1 MDLKSKIILIYG
13 PTASG
18 KSLFAIQLAKKIDG
32 EISCVISNN
41 PEAYGIER
49 AKKLNLKSIIVD
61 HNLFNDRS
69 EFDDQIDKIL
79 VEEKIELVVLAGFM
93 RILEKKITDKYF
105 GRMINLHPSLLPLYP
120 GLNTHKKVIKNKD
133 NKHGV
138 SIHYVSPELDAGP
151 IIAQGSIE
159 VKKNET
165 AEDLQKRI
173 HKIEHILLPE
183 VINEIC
189 IGNIFLSNNSVK
201 FKNKNITNHIINS
214 YDE

>member
-1 MDLKSKIILIYG
+1 MKKIAVLI
-13 PTASG
+13 SG
-18 KSLFAIQLAKKIDG
+18 SGSNLEAIANACNKKKIDG

-41 PEAYGIER
+41 PQAYGIER

-61 HNLFNDRS
+61 HNLFSDRS

-133 NKHGV
+133 NKHGI

-159 VKKNET
+159 VNKNET

>member
-1 MDLKSKIILIYG
+1 MKKIAVLI
-13 PTASG
+13 SG
-18 KSLFAIQLAKKIDG
+18 SGSNLEAIANACNKKKIDG

-41 PEAYGIER
+41 SKAYGIER

-151 IIAQGSIE
+151 IIAQGSIK

-201 FKNKNITNHIINS
+201 FKNKNITNYIINS

>member
-1 MDLKSKIILIYG
+1 MNKICSFKKNARTLKISKIN
-13 PTASG
+13 TS
-18 KSLFAIQLAKKIDG
+18 
-32 EISCVISNN
+32 
-41 PEAYGIER
+41 
-49 AKKLNLKSIIVD
+49 
-61 HNLFNDRS
+61 RS
-69 EFDDQIDKIL
+69 Y
-79 VEEKIELVVLAGFM
+79 
-93 RILEKKITDKYF
+93 LEKKITDKYF

-151 IIAQGSIE
+151 IIAQGSIK

>member
-1 MDLKSKIILIYG
+1 MKKIAVLI
-13 PTASG
+13 SG
-18 KSLFAIQLAKKIDG
+18 SGSNLEAIANACNKKKIDG

-41 PEAYGIER
+41 SQAYGIER

-151 IIAQGSIE
+151 IIAQGSIK

-189 IGNIFLSNNSVK
+189 IGNIFLCNRSVK

>member
-1 MDLKSKIILIYG
+1 M
-13 PTASG
+13 
-18 KSLFAIQLAKKIDG
+18 KKIAVLISGSGSNLEAIANACIKKKING

-49 AKKLNLKSIIVD
+49 AKNLNLKTIIVD

-69 EFDDQIDKIL
+69 EFDNQIDKIL
-79 VEEKIELVVLAGFM
+79 VEEKIELVVMAGFM
-93 RILEKKITDKYF
+93 RILEKKIADKYF

-133 NKHGV
+133 NKHGI

-159 VKKNET
+159 VKINET

-189 IGNIFLSNNSVK
+189 IGNIFLDNNSVK

>member
-1 MDLKSKIILIYG
+1 MKKIAVLI
-13 PTASG
+13 SG
-18 KSLFAIQLAKKIDG
+18 SGSNLEAIAIACNKKKIDG

-49 AKKLNLKSIIVD
+49 AKNLNLKTIIVD

-69 EFDDQIDKIL
+69 EFDNQIDKIL
-79 VEEKIELVVLAGFM
+79 VEEKIELIVLAGFM

-133 NKHGV
+133 NKHGI

-159 VKKNET
+159 VKENET

-189 IGNIFLSNNSVK
+189 IGNIFLNNNSVE